1 MMTLATNPALQVQS
15 LRGMHIPTERD
26 EAIEKHFHRLFEV
39 DEMGNTTHL
48 PTRYA
53 AVKETRGILVVE
65 AAGSGKTTS
74 LRKHL
79 TETTFLK
86 ENPETGLPRYLE
98 IQVPSPATLKSVGI
112 AILAATGMKG
122 ISEKTTAWEI
132 WNVVRHRIGLMGITV
147 IWLDEAQDLVMA
159 QSANETENTLRM
171 IKSLMQGEHA
181 VIPIL
186 SGTQRLAE
194 LTSFDP
200 QVSRRFSKIT
210 PSDLEHGVHDEN
222 LLGLI
227 EAYCEEVALRTDLP
241 GDLPARLIT
250 ASRHRFGR
258 AVETIINAIECALW
272 EPSPTLTMEH
282 FVEAWAMQEG
292 CAPSANIFEVNDWLS
307 IPLDKG
313 AEEYEEARTKR
324 QRKKVERG

>member
-1 MMTLATNPALQVQS
+1 MSTRHNNPALQIQT
-15 LRGMHIPTERD
+15 LRAMHIPTERD
-26 EAIEKHFHRLFEV
+26 DEIEKHLLRLFDV
-39 DEMGNTTHL
+39 DGTGNVT
-48 PTRYA
+48 PVPCRYA
-53 AVKETRGILVVE
+53 AGKETRGILVVE
-65 AAGSGKTTS
+65 AAGGGKTTTI
-74 LRKHL
+74 RKFL
-79 TETTFLK
+79 SEASFLK

-98 IQVPSPATLKSVGI
+98 IQVPNPATLKSVGI
-112 AILAATGMKG
+112 AILAAMDMKG
-122 ISEKTTAWEI
+122 VSEKATAWEI
-132 WNVVRHRIGLMGITV
+132 WNVVRHRLGLMGIKV
-147 IWLDEAQDLVMA
+147 LWLDEAQDLVMA

-194 LTSFDP
+194 LASFDP
-200 QVSRRFSKIT
+200 QVSRRFSKIAS
-210 PSDLEHGVHDEN
+210 PDLEHGAHDEN

-227 EAYCEEVALRTDLP
+227 DAYCEEAGLKIDLP

-272 EPSPTLTMEH
+272 EQAPTLTMEH
-282 FVEAWAMQEG
+282 FAEAWAMQEG
-292 CAPSANIFEVNDWLS
+292 CEPSANIFGVNDWLS

-313 AEEYEEARTKR
+313 AAEYEEARTQR
-324 QRKKVERG
+324 QMKKVARG